1 MRILETG
8 KEHSKEILI
17 IIIIQNEKLF
27 CYLSK
32 TQKWETDEATKQ
44 KHLLYLL
51 WREKGE
57 GRRKIKSS
65 KRELVN
71 MKAE

>member
-1 MRILETG
+1 M
-8 KEHSKEILI
+8 KNS
-17 IIIIQNEKLF
+17 

-44 KHLLYLL
+44 KHVLYLL